1 MWISMIKHLKKWF
14 TLGELMIVIGVIG
27 ILAAALFPS
36 LSGYLSRSR
45 NATRITVAKEYIWDI
60 TLYMVD
66 KWDWPTNVF
75 EWSDCAWWD
84 SDRDGSFLTALYTG
98 GYISTKLPRIKWE
111 RKIDAITQAWV
122 LVYSCVFGNFSY
134 RNYGLTRN
142 GNVAGSNTDWSILC
156 PVEKWSAY
164 VFGIHIEWVDYMDPN
179 SPWFRCG
186 ATYYRSALF
195 LDGWKSAWG
204 NYLTW
209 WIHAGNYSMWQTM
222 LEN

>member
-1 MWISMIKHLKKWF
+1 MIKHLKKWC

-45 NATRITVAKEYIWDI
+45 NATRITVAKQYIWGI
-60 TLYMVD
+60 SLYSSD
-66 KWDWPTNVF
+66 KWNWPPNIF

-98 GYISTKLPRIKWE
+98 GYISTRLPQIKWE
-111 RKIDAITQAWV
+111 RRIDAITQAWV
-122 LVYSCVFGNFSY
+122 LVYSCTFGNFSY
-134 RNYGLTRN
+134 INYGFTRPYPTTTPGSSTD
-142 GNVAGSNTDWSILC
+142 GNIAC

-164 VFGIHIEWVDYMDPN
+164 AFGIHIEWIDYVDPK

-186 ATYYRSALF
+186 SDYFMSPHSY
-195 LDGWKSAWG
+195 DGGKSRWM

-209 WIHAGNYSMWQTM
+209 WLHQGNYIMGETM
-222 LEN
+222 Y